1 MRTFC
6 SFLLVFTAIMIS
18 AATHG
23 GTGIEPNVIEHGS
36 RAVNRIALTFDAC
49 PTSREDEYDEKV
61 VDVLVRE
68 KVPATLFMSGR
79 WVEKNK
85 DRAKSLA
92 ANPQFEIA
100 NHAFLHPHML
110 EKDDER
116 ILRELKRTQDIIGKV
131 TGKQPKY
138 FRPPFGE
145 VDERLARLAAE
156 AGLVTVQYDI
166 ASGDPDPGLSAKR
179 IIRGVVGKAK
189 GGSIVVF
196 HMNENGARTA
206 EVLPE
211 VIKQLREKGFELVTV
226 GQMLATADR
235 KIDGGTSPAKSLGDR
250 QGQGDGMTTGTG
262 AGPTGAMTS
271 TRDTPTSQ
279 GTDTRDAP
287 PTGVEHTGPTVSGAE
302 Q

>member
-1 MRTFC
+1 
-6 SFLLVFTAIMIS
+6 MIS
-18 AATHG
+18 STAHG
-23 GTGIEPNVIEHGS
+23 GAGIEPKIIEHGP
-36 RAVNRIALTFDAC
+36 RDANQIALTFDAC
-49 PTSREDEYDEKV
+49 PTGREDEYDEKV
-61 VDVLVRE
+61 VDVLIRE
-68 KVPATLFMSGR
+68 KVPATLFLSGR
-79 WVEKNK
+79 WVEKNE
-85 DRAKSLA
+85 DVVKSLA

-100 NHAFLHPHML
+100 NHAFRHPHLL

-116 ILRELKRTQDIIGKV
+116 ILRELKRTQDIIRKV
-131 TGKQPKY
+131 TGKRPKY

-179 IIRGVVGKAK
+179 IIRGVVGEAK

-196 HMNENGARTA
+196 HINENGARTA

-226 GQMLATADR
+226 GEMLATAVRKTDR
-235 KIDGGTSPAKSLGDR
+235 VTSPTTSLGHR
-250 QGQGDGMTTGTG
+250 GGQGDEKTMGTGTG
-262 AGPTGAMTS
+262 PTAAVTS
-271 TRDTPTSQ
+271 TRDTSTSQ
-279 GTDTRDAP
+279 GTATRDALR
-287 PTGVEHTGPTVSGAE
+287 TGVEHTGPTVSGAE

>member
-1 MRTFC
+1 MRTYC
-6 SFLLVFTAIMIS
+6 SFLLACTAIMIS
-18 AATHG
+18 ATTHG
-23 GTGIEPNVIEHGS
+23 GTGIEPKVIEHGP
-36 RAVNRIALTFDAC
+36 RDVNKIALTFDAC
-49 PTSREDEYDEKV
+49 PTGREDEYDEKV
-61 VDVLVRE
+61 VDVLVQE
-68 KVPATLFMSGR
+68 KVRATLFMSGR

-85 DRAKSLA
+85 DMAKVLA

-100 NHAFLHPHML
+100 NHAYWHPHML

-116 ILRELKRTQDIIGKV
+116 ILRELRRTQDIIGKV
-131 TGKQPKY
+131 TGKRPKY

-179 IIRGVVGKAK
+179 IIRGVVGEAK

-196 HMNENGARTA
+196 HMNRNGVRTA

-211 VIKQLREKGFELVTV
+211 VIKQLREKGFELVTL
-226 GQMLATADR
+226 GEMLATADR
-235 KIDGGTSPAKSLGDR
+235 KRDRGTSPAKSPGYR
-250 QGQGDGMTTGTG
+250 RGQGDVKTRGTRT
-262 AGPTGAMTS
+262 GPTAAMTS
-271 TRDTPTSQ
+271 TRDTSTSQ

-287 PTGVEHTGPTVSGAE
+287 RTGVEHTGPTVSGAE

>member
-1 MRTFC
+1 MRFYRL
-6 SFLLVFTAIMIS
+6 FLFAFTVIMIS
-18 AATHG
+18 ATAHG
-23 GTGIEPNVIEHGS
+23 AGIEPSVIEHGP
-36 RAVNRIALTFDAC
+36 RDVNKIALTFDAC

-85 DRAKSLA
+85 DVAKLLA
-92 ANPQFEIA
+92 VNPQFEIA
-100 NHAFLHPHML
+100 NHAYWHPHML

-116 ILRELKRTQDIIGKV
+116 ILRELKRTQDIIRKV
-131 TGKQPKY
+131 TGKWPKY

-156 AGLVTVQYDI
+156 AGLITVQYDI

-179 IIRGVVGKAK
+179 IIRGVVGEAK

-196 HMNENGARTA
+196 HMNKNGARTA

-211 VIKQLREKGFELVTV
+211 VIKQLREKGFELVTL
-226 GQMLATADR
+226 GEMLATVDWKR
-235 KIDGGTSPAKSLGDR
+235 DSGTSPAKSAGDR
-250 QGQGDGMTTGTG
+250 RGHGDVKTRGMGTG
-262 AGPTGAMTS
+262 PTAAMTS
-271 TRDTPTSQ
+271 TRDTSTSQ
-279 GTDTRDAP
+279 GTDTRDALR
-287 PTGVEHTGPTVSGAE
+287 TGVEHTGPTVSGAA

>member
-1 MRTFC
+1 MI
-6 SFLLVFTAIMIS
+6 LVT
-18 AATHG
+18 THG
-23 GTGIEPNVIEHGS
+23 GTGIEPKIIEHGP
-36 RAVNRIALTFDAC
+36 RDGNKIALTFDSC
-49 PTSREDEYDEKV
+49 PTGREDEYDEKV
-61 VDVLVRE
+61 VDVLIRE
-68 KVPATLFMSGR
+68 KVPATLFLSGR
-79 WVEKNK
+79 WVEKNE
-85 DRAKSLA
+85 DVVKSLA

-100 NHAFLHPHML
+100 NHAFWHPHLL

-116 ILRELKRTQDIIGKV
+116 ILRELKRTQDIIRKV
-131 TGKQPKY
+131 AGPRPKY

-179 IIRGVVGKAK
+179 IIRGVVGEAK

-226 GQMLATADR
+226 EEMLR
-235 KIDGGTSPAKSLGDR
+235 KTDAGTSPTKSPGDR
-250 QGQGDGMTTGTG
+250 RGQGDGETRGQGDKGTG
-262 AGPTGAMTS
+262 RKG
-271 TRDTPTSQ
+271 
-279 GTDTRDAP
+279 DA
-287 PTGVEHTGPTVSGAE
+287 EISSGAATSITTE
-302 Q
+302 EY